1 MGTDHPYAAG
11 PGSVSALPLRV
22 EDGDGSATQLAE
34 RDDFARVDRGFAA
47 VFPEL
52 AGLAPTAVEAVAVEV
67 AAGWADRVRFPVAF
81 VGGDVWLLAVLPE
94 LFGAVVLV
102 LAPDVGA
109 GRWPG
114 DCTAAGVRL
123 TSPTVDDAGLV
134 TVRRVR
140 SATDSA
146 AMPA

>member
-1 MGTDHPYAAG
+1 
-11 PGSVSALPLRV
+11 
-22 EDGDGSATQLAE
+22 
-34 RDDFARVDRGFAA
+34 VDRVFAA

-52 AGLAPTAVEAVAVEV
+52 AGLAAVAVEV
-67 AAGWADRVRFPVAF
+67 ASGWADRVRFPADL
-81 VGGDVWLLAVLPE
+81 VGGDVCLLAVLPG

-102 LAPDVGA
+102 LARDVGA
-109 GRWPG
+109 GRSSG
-114 DCTAAGVRL
+114 DCTAAAVRL